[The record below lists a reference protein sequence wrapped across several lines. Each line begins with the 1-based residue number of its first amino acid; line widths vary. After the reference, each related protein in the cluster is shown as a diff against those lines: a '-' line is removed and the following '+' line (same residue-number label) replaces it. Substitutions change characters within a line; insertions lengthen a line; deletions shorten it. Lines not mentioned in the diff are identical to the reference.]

1 MHLSCLLALLG
12 ATGFTFALPVSS
24 NLDQLESSPQD
35 LDKRF
40 YYTHYVAPEKRDEEA
55 LDKRFF
61 YLYDTAPEKQ
71 KRDEEALDKRFFYTA
86 YQGAEKRD
94 GEAADNEN

>member
-1 MHLSCLLALLG
+1 LLVKMHLSCLLALLG

-24 NLDQLESSPQD
+24 NLDQLESPPQD

-55 LDKRFF
+55 LDKGF
-61 YLYDTAPEKQ
+61 YYTHYVAPE
-71 KRDEEALDKRFFYTA
+71 KRDEEALDKRFYYTA
-86 YQGAEKRD
+86 YTAPEKR
-94 GEAADNEN
+94 EAEDE